1 MGLTQ
6 SRTVATEV
14 APTPVTN
21 TSSVIVETLV
31 VPEKVKEKVIES
43 VVEQEKLSI
52 EETKAE
58 IKEVNTPTETIPVAI
73 TVSEV
78 FSRYVTPPGTKV
90 EVAPVDVAP
99 AADVVKK
106 NKNKNKRKNNDNVAK
121 KD

>member
-73 TVSEV
+73 PVSEV
-78 FSRYVTPPGTKV
+78 FSRYITPPGTKV